1 MELAQNRKAFHE
13 FQIIERFEA
22 GIELKGTEVKSCRMR
37 NISFNDSHVKY
48 ENGEIFLYGVYIAPY
63 ECGNRFNHDPLRPRK
78 LLLHKAEIRKLAQK
92 IKEKGLT
99 IVPLKFYIKKRNV
112 KVEIALAKGKK
123 LEDKREDLRKK
134 QHDLETKRAISAAT
148 KSKR

>member
-13 FQIIERFEA
+13 FQILERFEA

-37 NISFNDSHVKY
+37 NLSFNDAHVKY
-48 ENGEIFLYGVYIAPY
+48 ENGEIFLYGVHIAPY

-78 LLLHKAEIRKLAQK
+78 LLLHKSEIRKLAQK

-112 KVEIALAKGKK
+112 KV
-123 LEDKREDLRKK
+123 
-134 QHDLETKRAISAAT
+134 
-148 KSKR
+148 